1 MNWSF
6 GIIFGNMKDLSG
18 DDKNYGVDPYENV
31 KKVIES
37 IRKQNIENYEIILVG
52 DHYHAEG
59 ITGDDIIKVDFDES
73 IRKAWITK
81 KKNIVAQTAKY
92 ENLSIHHDYITLDD
106 EWYEGF
112 QNFGYEWDVCMTKIQ
127 DMNGQRY
134 RDFVTWD
141 PITFVDY
148 YSSNPDT
155 SNMYISGGYFCVKRD
170 YLLSNPLDE
179 TLVAGEGEDLEWSV
193 RLRQNWNYRCNPNSK
208 VVLCKPKQN
217 HLPPPHT
224 DPNK

>member
-112 QNFGYEWDVCMTKIQ
+112 QNFGYEWDVCM
-127 DMNGQRY
+127 
-134 RDFVTWD
+134 
-141 PITFVDY
+141 
-148 YSSNPDT
+148 
-155 SNMYISGGYFCVKRD
+155 MYISGGYFCVKRD